1 MRVLWA
7 LVAAATSWPLAHAQR
22 LHPSALSTAPPLEAR
37 ARVLAEAEGV
47 AATGRQEGGDEDTD
61 DEVTDLPGLD
71 PTAKV
76 AQHAGRVALDD
87 GAKNQLFYWHFP
99 AASDPDAAPLVIW

>member
-7 LVAAATSWPLAHAQR
+7 LVAAAIGLPLASAQR
-22 LHPSALSTAPPLEAR
+22 LHPSALAAAPPLEAR
-37 ARVLAEAEGV
+37 ARVLTEAAGV
-47 AATGRQEGGDEDTD
+47 AETGRQVDGDEDAD

-76 AQHAGRVALDD
+76 AQHAGRIALDD

-99 AASDPDAAPLVIW
+99 AASDPDAAPLIIW